1 MSDQDIFDDTN
12 SNSEAT
18 PPVRSDDPFSDKLKE
33 IKNEQGEQK
42 YKDIDTALEA
52 LKASQEYIKEL
63 KAKTDAT
70 AQEKEQ
76 LRAELEKMGSIDDFV
91 NRISPAAAPKDKNE
105 ATPPVNTGLSE
116 EKVAELI
123 QKQLQSAEQSSQQ
136 QKNLETVVGEL
147 SNVYGDKVAE
157 HIKQRAEEL
166 GTTPSE
172 LKELAKQNPKLALVA
187 LKGEAKTT
195 STPSQSSQSST
206 FVQKDVNEKP
216 VFEKGVT
223 QGGFTNQQLADRWR
237 EVGKYTHKR
246 LGVETSG

>member
-1 MSDQDIFDDTN
+1 MSDQDIFDNSN

-18 PPVRSDDPFSDKLKE
+18 PPVRSDDPFSDKLKQ

-70 AQEKEQ
+70 AQEKEA
-76 LRAELEKMGSIDDFV
+76 LRAELDKMGSIDDFV
-91 NRISPAAAPKDKNE
+91 KRISPTATPEVKDE

-116 EKVAELI
+116 EKVAQLI
-123 QKQLQSAEQSSQQ
+123 QQQLQSEKQVSQQ
-136 QKNLETVVGEL
+136 EKNLDSVVKEL
-147 SNVYGDKVAE
+147 SGVYGDKVAE

-166 GTTPSE
+166 STTPAE
-172 LKELAKQNPKLALVA
+172 LKELAKRNPKLALVA
-187 LKGEAKTT
+187 LKGDAKPN
-195 STPSQSSQSST
+195 STPSRSSQSSPLAINEG
-206 FVQKDVNEKP
+206 NEKP

-223 QGGFTNQQLADRWR
+223 QGGFTNQELADRWR